1 MKWWSVCVGIT
12 LLIGGLSLL
21 ILQST
26 SLMSIDNNLSVDV
39 YFSSDSCMH
48 TTEFSEELSTD
59 PKHFLLVSNCVG
71 SKSFRDA
78 GTIWR
83 FEYLLP
89 SFVYQ
94 QNNGGLGRFLQQWLQ
109 QSSGRIEHLPPE
121 QFEGTSFLSQIEER
135 RQIESL
141 HFLCAY
147 PELLAQ
153 YPKSQPRTL
162 WEKNQYALLA
172 QCLGDKQYPH
182 QNVIP
187 KNYIEGSNADGLGS
201 LFVEGTASML
211 DFDTWIQSTIQ
222 TGQK

>member
-1 MKWWSVCVGIT
+1 MKGWSVCVGIT
-12 LLIGGLSLL
+12 LLMSGVSLL
-21 ILQST
+21 IFKST
-26 SLMSIDNNLSVDV
+26 SLMSIERNLTVEV
-39 YFSSDSCMH
+39 YFSSDPCIH
-48 TTEFSEELSTD
+48 AVEFSEELSKS
-59 PKHFLLVSNCVG
+59 PQHFLLVSNCAEV
-71 SKSFRDA
+71 KSFRDA

-121 QFEGTSFLSQIEER
+121 QFEGTSFLSQIDER

-153 YPKSQPRTL
+153 YPKPQPRTL

-172 QCLGDKQYPH
+172 QCLGDKPYPH
-182 QNVIP
+182 QVEIP
-187 KNYIEGSNADGLGS
+187 KEYVQGSNAAGLGRV
-201 LFVEGTASML
+201 FVEDAASKI
-211 DFDTWIQSTIQ
+211 DFDTWIQSTIRSNQ
-222 TGQK
+222 R